1 MATFAQN
8 AKVTRF
14 ALTSNVE
21 MLPKI
26 VHTNLTPEL
35 VAEWLSAGPRANY
48 PLHRIALRSPDA
60 LLVASARQ
68 LGRLKFDDAWLRTCS
83 KLMTDAAMLVVP
95 VHRDGALI
103 GVGFFV
109 SVAENLDPLM
119 RAMLSVLTHAA
130 LLRARSL
137 NRSNEEPPRLTH
149 RERDC
154 LQRAA
159 QGLTTAAIARRLG
172 ITERTARFH
181 LDNARTRLGVPT
193 KALAIRRAIG
203 QGLIQ
208 G

>member
-1 MATFAQN
+1 M
-8 AKVTRF
+8 
-14 ALTSNVE
+14 LTMNVG
-21 MLPKI
+21 MLPD
-26 VHTNLTPEL
+26 VAHTNYAPEL
-35 VAEWLSAGPRANY
+35 VAEWQSAVSQANY
-48 PLHRIALRSPDA
+48 PLHRKALRSPDTLFIA
-60 LLVASARQ
+60 NAKQ
-68 LGRLKFDDAWLRTCS
+68 LRRLKRNDTWLRMYGR
-83 KLMTDAAMLVVP
+83 LMTDAAMLVVP

-103 GVGFFV
+103 GVGSFV

-181 LDNARTRLGVPT
+181 LDNARMRLGVPT